1 MGLELRESV
10 DDRLQD
16 VVGSSDA
23 RTRFLA
29 SLPGVKLVGR
39 ASLSGQDL
47 GMMQAILESR
57 RSLAP
62 GQDKQPSIRQH
73 ASILPTYPEFK
84 PSGEK
89 LASQAQRPAISA
101 LKEY

>member
-1 MGLELRESV
+1 MRQGLRKSV
-10 DDRLQD
+10 LDRLQD
-16 VVGSSDA
+16 MGGGNEA

-39 ASLSGQDL
+39 PALSGQDL
-47 GMMQAILESR
+47 GMIQAILEHR

-62 GQDKQPSIRQH
+62 RQEKQPFIRQH
-73 ASILPTYPEFK
+73 VPALPTYAEFK
-84 PSGEK
+84 PSGER
-89 LASQAQRPAISA
+89 LASQMQRSGISS